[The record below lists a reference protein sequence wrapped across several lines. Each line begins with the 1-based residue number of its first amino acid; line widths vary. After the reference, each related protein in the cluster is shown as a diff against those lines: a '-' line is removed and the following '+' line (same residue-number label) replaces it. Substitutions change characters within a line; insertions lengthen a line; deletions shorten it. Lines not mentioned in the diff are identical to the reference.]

1 MENEFYD
8 LGGIRPDKAQQILKQ
23 NGIDVTL
30 DESRNILEL
39 LIILVNLSMDHIL
52 DQEWAVTDKS

>member
-8 LGGIRPDKAQQILKQ
+8 VGGIRPEKAQQILKQ
-23 NGIDVTL
+23 NGIEVTL

-39 LIILVNLSMDHIL
+39 LILLVNLSMDQIL
-52 DQEWAVTDKS
+52 DQE